1 MLSPKVWLN
10 TKQER
15 QYQPQTHLLN
25 SILIRKMVKYKIIIT
40 PKALKDMDLIYQYI
54 ANVLLVPEIALAQY
68 NRIAKAIL
76 ALESFPNKN
85 PFFMFQ
91 TANLKNIR
99 FLIVDHYMVFYK
111 VEGNLVVIL
120 RVLYGKRDIE
130 KILDSN

>member
-1 MLSPKVWLN
+1 
-10 TKQER
+10 
-15 QYQPQTHLLN
+15 
-25 SILIRKMVKYKIIIT
+25 MVKYKIIIT

-85 PFFMFQ
+85 LFFMFQ

-111 VEGNLVVIL
+111 VEGKLVVIL